1 MIMYLSLQK
10 LHIEANLLLCKITEN
25 LQDMISDVFVD
36 SNPLGYSVV
45 RIRIHTYIDDYR
57 T

>member
-1 MIMYLSLQK
+1 MYLSLQK

-45 RIRIHTYIDDYR
+45 QIRIHTYIDDYR